1 MTMNKP
7 EGLSEQSGTET
18 SDLSKARL
26 RAWLHILKVSR
37 KIEGELR
44 EKMRLEFGST
54 LPRFDVLAALYR
66 ERDGMR
72 MSELSKS
79 LMVSNGNVTGIVDRL
94 VAEGLVVRM
103 PVENDRR
110 ASIVRLTKAGEKD
123 FAERALVHEAWV
135 SELFSDL
142 SSGDA
147 DALIRILRN
156 ISHHNEAPHHD

>member
-1 MTMNKP
+1 MTNP
-7 EGLSEQSGTET
+7 EDFRNDADNET

-26 RAWLHILKVSR
+26 RAWLQVLKVSR

-66 ERDGMR
+66 SRDGMR
-72 MSELSKS
+72 MSELSS
-79 LMVSNGNVTGIVDRL
+79 ALMVSNGNVTGIVDRL
-94 VAEGLVVRM
+94 VADGMIVRV

-110 ASIVRLTKAGEKD
+110 ASIVRLTPDGEKD
-123 FAERALVHEAWV
+123 FAERALVHEGWV

-142 SSGDA
+142 SANDA
-147 DALIRILRN
+147 DALIRILRT
-156 ISHHNEAPHHD
+156 ISHHNEAPHD

>member
-1 MTMNKP
+1 MNMNKT
-7 EGLSEQSGTET
+7 EGLPEQAGNET

-26 RAWLHILKVSR
+26 RAWLQILKVSR

-44 EKMRLEFGST
+44 EKMRLEFNTT

-72 MSELSKS
+72 MSALSKS

-94 VAEGLVVRM
+94 VTEGLVVRV

-110 ASIVRLTKAGEKD
+110 ASIVQLTEAGEKD
-123 FAERALVHEAWV
+123 FAERALVHEGWV

-156 ISHHNEAPHHD
+156 ISHHNEAPHD

>member
-1 MTMNKP
+1 MNMNK
-7 EGLSEQSGTET
+7 SENATGSGANET
-18 SDLSKARL
+18 SDISKARL
-26 RAWLHILKVSR
+26 RAWLQILKVSR

-44 EKMRLEFGST
+44 EKMRVEFGST

-94 VAEGLVVRM
+94 VAEGLVVRL

-110 ASIVRLTKAGEKD
+110 ASTVRLTEAGEKD
-123 FAERALVHEAWV
+123 FAERALVHESWV

-142 SSGDA
+142 ASSDA
-147 DALIRILRN
+147 DALIRILRT

>member
-1 MTMNKP
+1 
-7 EGLSEQSGTET
+7 
-18 SDLSKARL
+18 
-26 RAWLHILKVSR
+26 
-37 KIEGELR
+37 
-44 EKMRLEFGST
+44 MRVEFGST

-94 VAEGLVVRM
+94 VAEGLVVRV

-110 ASIVRLTKAGEKD
+110 ASIVRLTEAGEKD
-123 FAERALVHEAWV
+123 FAERALVHESWV
-135 SELFSDL
+135 SDVFSDL
-142 SSGDA
+142 SPSDA
-147 DALIRILRN
+147 DTLIRILRT

>member
-1 MTMNKP
+1 VNKNQS
-7 EGLSEQSGTET
+7 EGLPEQLGNET

-26 RAWLHILKVSR
+26 RAWLQILKVSR

-44 EKMRLEFGST
+44 EKMRTEFSTT
-54 LPRFDVLAALYR
+54 LPRFDVMAALYR

-123 FAERALVHEAWV
+123 FAERALVHETWV

-142 SSGDA
+142 SSDDA

-156 ISHHNEAPHHD
+156 ISHHNEAPHHV

>member
-1 MTMNKP
+1 MNMNK
-7 EGLSEQSGTET
+7 SENATGPGGNET
-18 SDLSKARL
+18 SDISKARL
-26 RAWLHILKVSR
+26 RAWLQILKVSR

-44 EKMRLEFGST
+44 EKMRVEFGST

-72 MSELSKS
+72 MSELSKW

-94 VAEGLVVRM
+94 VAEGLVVRL

-110 ASIVRLTKAGEKD
+110 ASIVRLTEAGEKD
-123 FAERALVHEAWV
+123 FAERALVHESWV
-135 SELFSDL
+135 SDLFSDL
-142 SSGDA
+142 SSSDA
-147 DALIRILRN
+147 DALIRILRT

>member
-1 MTMNKP
+1 MNMNHSDD
-7 EGLSEQSGTET
+7 LRDLMDNET

-26 RAWLHILKVSR
+26 RAWLQILKVSR

-44 EKMRLEFGST
+44 EKMRIEFGST

-94 VAEGLVVRM
+94 VGEGMLVRV

-110 ASIVRLTKAGEKD
+110 ASIVRLTEAGEKD
-123 FAERALVHEAWV
+123 FAERALVHEGWV

-142 SSGDA
+142 SASDA
-147 DALIRILRN
+147 DGLIRILRT
-156 ISHHNEAPHHD
+156 ISHHNEAPHD

>member
-1 MTMNKP
+1 MNMTNP
-7 EGLSEQSGTET
+7 EDLRNDADNET

-26 RAWLHILKVSR
+26 RAWLQVLKVSR

-66 ERDGMR
+66 SRDGMR
-72 MSELSKS
+72 MSELSS
-79 LMVSNGNVTGIVDRL
+79 ALMVSNGNVTGIVDRL
-94 VAEGLVVRM
+94 VADGMIVRV

-110 ASIVRLTKAGEKD
+110 ASIVRLTPDGEKD
-123 FAERALVHEAWV
+123 FAERALVHEGWV

-142 SSGDA
+142 SANDA
-147 DALIRILRN
+147 DALIRILRT
-156 ISHHNEAPHHD
+156 ISHHNEAPHD

>member
-1 MTMNKP
+1 MNMNH
-7 EGLSEQSGTET
+7 SDDQRDQMDNET

-26 RAWLHILKVSR
+26 RAWLQILKVSR

-44 EKMRLEFGST
+44 EKMRIEFGST

-94 VAEGLVVRM
+94 VSEGLLVRV

-110 ASIVRLTKAGEKD
+110 ASIVRLTEAGEKD

-142 SSGDA
+142 SARDA
-147 DALIRILRN
+147 DGLIRILRT
-156 ISHHNEAPHHD
+156 ISHHNEAPHD

>member
-1 MTMNKP
+1 MNH
-7 EGLSEQSGTET
+7 SDDQRDQMDNET

-26 RAWLHILKVSR
+26 RAWLQILKVSR

-44 EKMRLEFGST
+44 EKMRIEFGST

-94 VAEGLVVRM
+94 VSEGLLVRV

-110 ASIVRLTKAGEKD
+110 ASIVRLTEAGEKD

-142 SSGDA
+142 SARDA
-147 DALIRILRN
+147 DGLIRILRT
-156 ISHHNEAPHHD
+156 ISHHNEAPHD

>member
-1 MTMNKP
+1 MNMNK
-7 EGLSEQSGTET
+7 SENATGPGGNET
-18 SDLSKARL
+18 SDISKARL
-26 RAWLHILKVSR
+26 RAWLQILKVSR

-44 EKMRLEFGST
+44 EKMRVEFGST

-94 VAEGLVVRM
+94 VAEGLVVRL

-110 ASIVRLTKAGEKD
+110 ASIVRLTEAGEKD
-123 FAERALVHEAWV
+123 FAERALVHESWV
-135 SELFSDL
+135 SDLFSDL
-142 SSGDA
+142 SLSDA
-147 DALIRILRN
+147 DALIRILRT

>member
-1 MTMNKP
+1 MNMNKT
-7 EGLSEQSGTET
+7 EGLPGEAGNET

-26 RAWLHILKVSR
+26 RAWLQILKVSR

-44 EKMRLEFGST
+44 EKMRLEFNTT
-54 LPRFDVLAALYR
+54 LPRFDVLAALFR

-110 ASIVRLTKAGEKD
+110 ASIVQLTKAGEKD
-123 FAERALVHEAWV
+123 FAERALVHEGWV

-142 SSGDA
+142 SSNDA
-147 DALIRILRN
+147 DALIRILRT
-156 ISHHNEAPHHD
+156 ISHHNEVPHD

>member
-1 MTMNKP
+1 MNNS
-7 EGLSEQSGTET
+7 EGLSGHAENET

-26 RAWLHILKVSR
+26 RAWLQILKVSR
-37 KIEGELR
+37 KVEGELR

-94 VAEGLVVRM
+94 VAEGLIVRV

-110 ASIVRLTKAGEKD
+110 ASIVRLTSDGEKD
-123 FAERALVHEAWV
+123 FAERALVHESWV
-135 SELFSDL
+135 SDLFSDL

-147 DALIRILRN
+147 DALIRILRT
-156 ISHHNEAPHHD
+156 ISHHNEAPHD

>member
-1 MTMNKP
+1 MNMTNP
-7 EGLSEQSGTET
+7 EDFRNDADNET

-26 RAWLHILKVSR
+26 RAWLQVLKVSR

-66 ERDGMR
+66 SRDGMR
-72 MSELSKS
+72 MSELSS
-79 LMVSNGNVTGIVDRL
+79 ALMVSNGNVTGIVDRL
-94 VAEGLVVRM
+94 VADGMIVRV

-110 ASIVRLTKAGEKD
+110 ASIVRLTPDGEKD
-123 FAERALVHEAWV
+123 FAERALVHEGWV

-142 SSGDA
+142 SANDA
-147 DALIRILRN
+147 DALIRILRT
-156 ISHHNEAPHHD
+156 ISHHNEAPHD

>member
-1 MTMNKP
+1 MNMNK
-7 EGLSEQSGTET
+7 SEAISGQAVNET

-26 RAWLHILKVSR
+26 RAWLQILKVSR

-110 ASIVRLTKAGEKD
+110 ASIVKLTKAGEKD
-123 FAERALVHEAWV
+123 FAERALVHEGWV
-135 SELFSDL
+135 SDLFSDL

-156 ISHHNEAPHHD
+156 ISHHNEAPDHD

>member
-1 MTMNKP
+1 MNMNHSDD
-7 EGLSEQSGTET
+7 LRDLMDNET

-26 RAWLHILKVSR
+26 RAWLQILKVSR

-44 EKMRLEFGST
+44 EKMRIEFGST

-94 VAEGLVVRM
+94 VGEGMLVRV

-110 ASIVRLTKAGEKD
+110 ASIVRLTEAGEKD
-123 FAERALVHEAWV
+123 FAERALVHEGWV

-142 SSGDA
+142 SASDA
-147 DALIRILRN
+147 DGLIRILRT
-156 ISHHNEAPHHD
+156 ISHHNEVPHD

>member
-1 MTMNKP
+1 MNMNHSDD
-7 EGLSEQSGTET
+7 LRDLMDNET

-26 RAWLHILKVSR
+26 RAWLQILKVSR

-44 EKMRLEFGST
+44 EKMRVEFDST

-94 VAEGLVVRM
+94 VGEGMLVRV

-110 ASIVRLTKAGEKD
+110 ASIVRLTEAGEKD
-123 FAERALVHEAWV
+123 FAERALVHEGWV

-142 SSGDA
+142 SASDA
-147 DALIRILRN
+147 DGLIRILRT
-156 ISHHNEAPHHD
+156 ISHHNEVPHD

>member
-1 MTMNKP
+1 MNHSDD
-7 EGLSEQSGTET
+7 LRDLMDNET

-26 RAWLHILKVSR
+26 RAWLQILKVSR

-44 EKMRLEFGST
+44 EKMRIEFGST

-94 VAEGLVVRM
+94 VGEGMLVRV

-110 ASIVRLTKAGEKD
+110 ASIVRLTEAGEKD
-123 FAERALVHEAWV
+123 FAERALVHEGWV

-142 SSGDA
+142 SASDA
-147 DALIRILRN
+147 DGLIRILRT
-156 ISHHNEAPHHD
+156 ISHHNEVPHD

>member
-1 MTMNKP
+1 MNMNHSDD
-7 EGLSEQSGTET
+7 LRDQMDNET

-26 RAWLHILKVSR
+26 RAWLQILKVSR

-44 EKMRLEFGST
+44 EKMRIEFGST

-94 VAEGLVVRM
+94 VGEGMLVRV

-110 ASIVRLTKAGEKD
+110 ASIVRLTEAGEKD
-123 FAERALVHEAWV
+123 FAERALVHEGWV

-142 SSGDA
+142 SASDA
-147 DALIRILRN
+147 DGLIRILRT
-156 ISHHNEAPHHD
+156 ISHHNEAPHD

>member
-1 MTMNKP
+1 MNMNHSDDLRDLMDN
-7 EGLSEQSGTET
+7 EI

-26 RAWLHILKVSR
+26 RAWLQILKVSR

-44 EKMRLEFGST
+44 EKMRVEFGST

-94 VAEGLVVRM
+94 VGEGMLVRV

-110 ASIVRLTKAGEKD
+110 ASIVRLTEAGEKD
-123 FAERALVHEAWV
+123 FAERALVHEGWV

-142 SSGDA
+142 SASDA
-147 DALIRILRN
+147 DGLIRILRT
-156 ISHHNEAPHHD
+156 ISHHNEVPHD

>member
-1 MTMNKP
+1 MNS
-7 EGLSEQSGTET
+7 SEDILDQMNDET
-18 SDLSKARL
+18 SELSKARL

-44 EKMRLEFGST
+44 EKMRVEFGST

-72 MSELSKS
+72 MSALSKS

-94 VAEGLVVRM
+94 VAEGLVVRV

-110 ASIVRLTKAGEKD
+110 ASIVRLTEAGEKD
-123 FAERALVHEAWV
+123 FIERALVHEGWV

-142 SSGDA
+142 SASDA
-147 DALIRILRN
+147 DALIRILRT
-156 ISHHNEAPHHD
+156 ISHHNEAHHD

>member
-1 MTMNKP
+1 MNMNHSDD
-7 EGLSEQSGTET
+7 LRDLMNNET

-26 RAWLHILKVSR
+26 RAWLQILKVSR

-44 EKMRLEFGST
+44 EKMRIEFGST

-94 VAEGLVVRM
+94 VGEGMLVRV

-110 ASIVRLTKAGEKD
+110 ASIVRLTEAGEKD
-123 FAERALVHEAWV
+123 FAERALVHEGWV

-142 SSGDA
+142 SASDA
-147 DALIRILRN
+147 DGLIRILRT
-156 ISHHNEAPHHD
+156 ISHHNEAPHD

>member
-1 MTMNKP
+1 MNK
-7 EGLSEQSGTET
+7 SENATGPGGNET
-18 SDLSKARL
+18 SDISKARL
-26 RAWLHILKVSR
+26 RAWLQILKVSR

-44 EKMRLEFGST
+44 EKMRVEFGST

-94 VAEGLVVRM
+94 VAEGLVVRL

-110 ASIVRLTKAGEKD
+110 ASIVRLTEAGEKD
-123 FAERALVHEAWV
+123 FAERALVHESWV
-135 SELFSDL
+135 SDLFSDL
-142 SSGDA
+142 SLSDA
-147 DALIRILRN
+147 DALIRILRT

>member
-1 MTMNKP
+1 MNHSDD
-7 EGLSEQSGTET
+7 LRDLMDNET

-26 RAWLHILKVSR
+26 RAWLQILKVSR

-44 EKMRLEFGST
+44 EKMRVEFGST

-94 VAEGLVVRM
+94 VGEGMLVRV

-110 ASIVRLTKAGEKD
+110 ASIVRLTEAGEKD
-123 FAERALVHEAWV
+123 FAERALVHEGWV

-142 SSGDA
+142 SASDA
-147 DALIRILRN
+147 DGLIRILRT
-156 ISHHNEAPHHD
+156 ISHHNEVPHD

>member
-1 MTMNKP
+1 MNMNHSDD
-7 EGLSEQSGTET
+7 LRDLMDNET

-26 RAWLHILKVSR
+26 RAWLQILKVSR

-44 EKMRLEFGST
+44 EKMRIEFGST

-94 VAEGLVVRM
+94 VGEGMLVRV

-110 ASIVRLTKAGEKD
+110 ASIVRLTEAGEKD
-123 FAERALVHEAWV
+123 FAERALVHEGWV

-142 SSGDA
+142 SASDA
-147 DALIRILRN
+147 DGLIRILRT
-156 ISHHNEAPHHD
+156 ISQHNEAPHD

>member
-1 MTMNKP
+1 MNH
-7 EGLSEQSGTET
+7 SDDRRDQMDNET

-26 RAWLHILKVSR
+26 RAWLQILKVSR

-44 EKMRLEFGST
+44 EKMRIEFGST

-94 VAEGLVVRM
+94 VGEGMLVRV

-110 ASIVRLTKAGEKD
+110 ASIVRLTEAGEKD
-123 FAERALVHEAWV
+123 FAERALVHEGWV

-142 SSGDA
+142 SASDA
-147 DALIRILRN
+147 DGLIRILRT
-156 ISHHNEAPHHD
+156 ISHHNEAPHD

>member
-1 MTMNKP
+1 MNMNH
-7 EGLSEQSGTET
+7 SDDRRDQMDNET

-26 RAWLHILKVSR
+26 RAWLQILKVSR

-44 EKMRLEFGST
+44 EKMRIEFGST

-94 VAEGLVVRM
+94 VGEGMLVRV

-110 ASIVRLTKAGEKD
+110 ASIVRLTEAGEKD
-123 FAERALVHEAWV
+123 FAERALVHEGWV

-142 SSGDA
+142 SASDA
-147 DALIRILRN
+147 DGLIRILRT
-156 ISHHNEAPHHD
+156 ISHHNEAPHD